1 MAAITVEEL
10 RQHLNITDA
19 ADDALLGHYL
29 EVAKEHVQ
37 AYVDPD
43 LVPDMDQAPASIV
56 LAVKMLVGHWYESRE
71 AVAIGVQAQV
81 LPDGAMDLVGP
92 FRRFVF

>member
-1 MAAITVEEL
+1 
-10 RQHLNITDA
+10 
-19 ADDALLGHYL
+19 
-29 EVAKEHVQ
+29 
-37 AYVDPD
+37 
-43 LVPDMDQAPASIV
+43 V

-81 LPDGAMDLVGP
+81 LPYGAMDLVGP

>member
-10 RQHLNITDA
+10 RQHL
-19 ADDALLGHYL
+19 
-29 EVAKEHVQ
+29 
-37 AYVDPD
+37 
-43 LVPDMDQAPASIV
+43 
-56 LAVKMLVGHWYESRE
+56 LVGHWYESRE